1 MKPSWTSLNTLH
13 DIVNVFLLRSPRRCP
28 TSERPNRTSQFPKMS
43 VHVLLYSTAGVL
55 QGEQEACRPRP
66 ADQRR
71 SWRTGARNT
80 FSWQPDQ
87 CCSRYQ
93 QNWFQSLFCELVQAF
108 QRPAGTA
115 LSRCVSRWN
124 ALLKSLKSILSPP
137 DERGPTMCVHRLFRG
152 TSITLLEDHRSR
164 MCFRMDLLE

>member
-1 MKPSWTSLNTLH
+1 MNQLEYFTRHSKYVPTKVSKKVSNFWETKPEL
-13 DIVNVFLLRSPRRCP
+13 VNSPKCP
-28 TSERPNRTSQFPKMS
+28 STFYYN
-43 VHVLLYSTAGVL
+43 STAGVL
-55 QGEQEACRPRP
+55 EGEQEACRPRP

-71 SWRTGARNT
+71 SWRTGARNK
-80 FSWQPDQ
+80 FSWQSDQ
-87 CCSRYQ
+87 YCSRYQ

-108 QRPAGTA
+108 RCPAGTA

-137 DERGPTMCVHRLFRG
+137 DARGPTMCVHRLFRG